1 MMVYDDD
8 QTGTIPGLW
17 SLLFDLA
24 AAALGA
30 GAVLIV
36 LRLLGEL
43 TSIQRWGGLV

>member
-8 QTGTIPGLW
+8 RTEAAPW
-17 SLLFDLA
+17 SFLFDLA

-30 GAVLIV
+30 GAVMAV

-43 TSIQRWGGLV
+43 TSIQQWIGLV